1 MTRIEFFVNV
11 ADKPAKVT
19 ELCAKAVAKGRQL
32 TVFSPDNAMNE
43 LLRQQL
49 WLQSATSFLPSAEP
63 SEATSQHVSIILDA
77 DGSHLI
83 QDDILINLRVEYP
96 SFFSRFRYLAELVG
110 VDEEDK
116 AAARIRYKFYKDRGY
131 DIKTTN
137 VVA

>member
-11 ADKPAKVT
+11 VDKPAKVA
-19 ELCAKAVAKGRQL
+19 ELCDKAVAKSRQL
-32 TVFSPDNAMNE
+32 TVFTPDNAMNE

-49 WLQSATSFLPSAEP
+49 WLHSATSFMPSSQPE
-63 SEATSQHVSIILDA
+63 EAVSQHVSIILDA
-77 DGSHLI
+77 EGGHLM

-96 SFFSRFRYLAELVG
+96 PFFSRFRYLAELVG

-116 AAARIRYKFYKDRGY
+116 AMARKRYKFYKDRGY
-131 DIKTTN
+131 NIKTTD